1 LIGELSKGLEQIE
14 AIAML
19 ISPAYYE
26 WLLPTDVTGVPISK
40 IVKYAEE
47 GRFPVV
53 EDILY
58 PAIGYCVMFGIL
70 RLILTFSVFRVSSNE
85 LPLMIFL

>member
-1 LIGELSKGLEQIE
+1 LIGELSKDLEQIE